1 MVFAK
6 NRAKETKKLVEYILF
21 LLFLPQIT
29 KKQFRMDT
37 FLNALSLLGSL
48 ALFLYGMKI
57 MSEGLQKFAGDRL
70 RNILAA
76 MTRNRVMGVLTGIL
90 ITALIQSSSATTV
103 MVVSFVNAGLMTLAQ
118 SIGVIM
124 GANVGT
130 TVTAWIISAIGFKVN
145 IALFALPL
153 LAVGLPLIFNSKSSR
168 KSVGEFVFGFSFLF
182 MGLSYL
188 QSSAEAMNMGEWVA
202 NGLAHFGAGDNF
214 ITILVFVIVGA
225 LVTMIVQASAATM
238 AITLMLFD
246 MQIPGFGFEQAAAL
260 AMGQNIGTTITA
272 NLAALTANTQAR
284 RAAMAHLLFN
294 VFGVVVVLLCFH
306 PFCNATSWFV
316 TDVMHQ
322 PANDLF
328 KLSAFHTAF
337 NVINVLLLI
346 WFVKAIERIVCVL
359 LPTKEADEEYR
370 LRFISRGLLSTAE
383 LSILEA
389 QKEIHLFAE
398 RTHRM
403 FGMVRDLLHTEK
415 DDDFNKLFSRIE
427 KYENI
432 SDSME
437 LEIANYLNQVS
448 EGRLSSESKLE
459 IRSMLREVTEIES
472 IGDSCYNLARTINRK
487 RQINQDFTER
497 QYDHIHFMMKLTD
510 DALSQMIVVI
520 EHPSHQMQDV
530 NKSFNLENEINNYR
544 NQLKNQNI
552 LDVNNKEYDYQMG
565 VYYMDIIAECEKLG
579 DYVVNVVEASS
590 DIKEKKA
597 S

>member
-1 MVFAK
+1 M
-6 NRAKETKKLVEYILF
+6 EYSFYDF
-21 LLFLPQIT
+21 L
-29 KKQFRMDT
+29 K
-37 FLNALSLLGSL
+37 LLGSL

-70 RNILAA
+70 RTILTA
-76 MTRNRVMGVLTGIL
+76 MTTNRVTGVLTGIL

-103 MVVSFVNAGLMTLAQ
+103 MVVSFVNAGLLTLGQ

-130 TVTAWIISAIGFKVN
+130 TVTAWLISVFGFKVD
-145 IALFALPL
+145 IAAFALPL
-153 LAVGLPLIFNSKSSR
+153 LAIGVPLLFSQKSSR
-168 KSVGEFVFGFSFLF
+168 KSIGEFIFGFSFLF

-188 QSSAEAMNMGEWVA
+188 QKYSPDLGQNPEMLAFVQEWTDMGF
-202 NGLAHFGAGDNF
+202 LS
-214 ITILVFVIVGA
+214 IIIFVLVGA
-225 LVTMIVQASAATM
+225 VLTMIVQASAATM
-238 AITLMLFD
+238 AITLIMCANGW
-246 MQIPGFGFEQAAAL
+246 ISFELGAAL

-272 NLAALTANTQAR
+272 NLAAMTGNTQAR
-284 RAAMAHLLFN
+284 RAALAHLLFN
-294 VFGVVVVLLCFH
+294 VFGVVVVLLIFH
-306 PFCNATSWFV
+306 PFMRCVSWFV
-316 TDVMHQ
+316 SDVMHQ
-322 PANDLF
+322 GGDPASRVAF
-328 KLSAFHTAF
+328 ELSAFHTAF
-337 NVINVLLLI
+337 NVFNVMLLI
-346 WFVKAIERIVCVL
+346 WFVKAIERIVCAL
-359 LPTKEADEEYR
+359 LPLKEVDEEYR

-389 QKEIHLFAE
+389 RKEIHLFAE

-448 EGRLSSESKLE
+448 EGRLSSESKLQ
-459 IRSMLREVTEIES
+459 IRAMLREVTEIES
-472 IGDSCYNLARTINRK
+472 IGDSCYNLARTVNRR
-487 RQINQDFTER
+487 RQTNQDFTEK
-497 QYDHIHFMMKLTD
+497 QYDHIHFMMQLTD
-510 DALSQMIVVI
+510 SALEQMIKVVERD
-520 EHPSHQMQDV
+520 EHQNIDV
-530 NKSFNLENEINNYR
+530 NKSFNIENEINNYR

-590 DIKEKKA
+590 DVKEKKA